1 MVYRSIV
8 SVKPNGT
15 VEVYHQ
21 DGEVVEV
28 RDKNEQSGIGA
39 YVRIAGSWLYKL
51 TGEWRTTRWESFL
64 RAAEELERIA
74 DGVID
79 QASVLRHQAAQ
90 EQHAAPGVR
99 GSAQAPGSP
108 QPADGTSPAVVDA
121 ALDLPAG
128 GGR

>member
-8 SVKPNGT
+8 TVRPNGHA
-15 VEVYHQ
+15 EVHHQ
-21 DGEVVEV
+21 EGEVVEV
-28 RDKNEQSGIGA
+28 RDRHEPSGIGA
-39 YVRIAGSWLYKL
+39 YVRIGGSWLYKL
-51 TGEWRTTRWESFL
+51 TGEWRTTRREALL

-79 QASVLRHQAAQ
+79 QASALRAQAAQ

-99 GSAQAPGSP
+99 GDSPAPGSP
-108 QPADGTSPAVVDA
+108 QPADGQSPAAVDV
-121 ALDLPAG
+121 LFLPAG